1 MRIAALASHGGSI
14 LQAVIDAIEN
24 GELPAE
30 LVLVVS
36 NNSQSR
42 ALARASRHGIATLH
56 LSAHTHPEPD
66 DLDAAIV
73 RSLEEAGAD
82 WVLLAGY
89 MKRLGPRMLGR
100 FRSRIINTHPAL
112 LPKFGGQGY
121 YGRRVH
127 EAVIEAGETESGATV
142 HVVDED
148 YDSGPILAQVRVPVE
163 KTDTPEALENRVKR
177 AERKLIVTTLAELA
191 ARPAAS
197 DTEVSGQALSRSR

>member
-24 GELPAE
+24 GTLPAE

-36 NNSQSR
+36 NNSRSQ

-56 LSAHTHPEPD
+56 LSAHTHRDPD
-66 DLDAAIV
+66 ELDAAIV
-73 RSLEEAGAD
+73 RSLEEANAD

-100 FRSRIINTHPAL
+100 FRNRIINTHPAL
-112 LPKFGGQGY
+112 LPKFGGQGF
-121 YGRRVH
+121 YGQRVH
-127 EAVIEAGETESGATV
+127 EAVIEAGEKESGATV
-142 HVVDED
+142 HVVNEA

-163 KTDTPEALENRVKR
+163 KNDTAEVLEERVKR

-197 DTEVSGQALSRSR
+197 GY

>member
-24 GELPAE
+24 GTLPAE

-36 NNSQSR
+36 NNSRSQ

-56 LSAHTHPEPD
+56 LSAHTHRDPD
-66 DLDAAIV
+66 ELDAAIV
-73 RSLEEAGAD
+73 RSLEEANAD

-100 FRSRIINTHPAL
+100 FRNRIINTHPAL
-112 LPKFGGQGY
+112 LPKFGGQGF
-121 YGRRVH
+121 YGQRVH

-142 HVVDED
+142 HVVNEV

-163 KTDTPEALENRVKR
+163 KNDTAEVLEERVKR

-197 DTEVSGQALSRSR
+197 GY

>member
-24 GELPAE
+24 GTLPAE

-36 NNSQSR
+36 NNSRSQ

-56 LSAHTHPEPD
+56 LSAHTHRDPD
-66 DLDAAIV
+66 ELDAAIV
-73 RSLEEAGAD
+73 RSLEEANAD

-100 FRSRIINTHPAL
+100 FRNRIINTHPAL
-112 LPKFGGQGY
+112 LPKFGGQGF
-121 YGRRVH
+121 YGQRVH

-142 HVVDED
+142 HVVNEA

-163 KTDTPEALENRVKR
+163 KNDTAEVLEERVKR

-197 DTEVSGQALSRSR
+197 GY

>member
-24 GELPAE
+24 GTLPAE

-36 NNSQSR
+36 NNSRSQ
-42 ALARASRHGIATLH
+42 ALTRASRHGIATLH
-56 LSAHTHPEPD
+56 LSAHTHRDPD

-73 RSLEEAGAD
+73 GSLEEANAD

-100 FRSRIINTHPAL
+100 FRNRIINTHPAL
-112 LPKFGGQGY
+112 LPKFGGQGF

-142 HVVDED
+142 HVVNEA

-163 KTDTPEALENRVKR
+163 KNDTAEVLEERVKR

-197 DTEVSGQALSRSR
+197 GY

>member
-24 GELPAE
+24 GTLPAE
-30 LVLVVS
+30 LMLVVG
-36 NNSQSR
+36 NNSRSQ

-56 LSAHTHPEPD
+56 LSAHTHRDPD
-66 DLDAAIV
+66 ELDAAIV
-73 RSLEEAGAD
+73 RSLEEANAD

-100 FRSRIINTHPAL
+100 FRNRIINTHPAL
-112 LPKFGGQGY
+112 LPKFGGQGF
-121 YGRRVH
+121 YGQRVH
-127 EAVIEAGETESGATV
+127 EAVIEAGEKESGATV
-142 HVVDED
+142 HVVNEA

-163 KTDTPEALENRVKR
+163 KNDTAEVLEERVKR

-197 DTEVSGQALSRSR
+197 GY

>member
-24 GELPAE
+24 GTLPAE

-36 NNSQSR
+36 NNSRSQ

-56 LSAHTHPEPD
+56 LSAHTHRDPD
-66 DLDAAIV
+66 ELDAAIV
-73 RSLEEAGAD
+73 RSLEEANAD

-100 FRSRIINTHPAL
+100 FRNRIINTHPAL
-112 LPKFGGQGY
+112 LPKFGGQGF
-121 YGRRVH
+121 YGQRVH

-142 HVVDED
+142 HVVNEA

-163 KTDTPEALENRVKR
+163 KNDTAEVLEDRVKR

-197 DTEVSGQALSRSR
+197 GY

>member
-24 GELPAE
+24 GTLPAE

-36 NNSQSR
+36 NNSRSQ

-56 LSAHTHPEPD
+56 LSAHTHRDPD
-66 DLDAAIV
+66 ELDAAIV
-73 RSLEEAGAD
+73 RSLEEANAD

-100 FRSRIINTHPAL
+100 FRNRIINTHPAL
-112 LPKFGGQGY
+112 LPKFGGQGF
-121 YGRRVH
+121 YGQRVH
-127 EAVIEAGETESGATV
+127 EAVIEAGEKESGATV
-142 HVVDED
+142 HVVNEA

-163 KTDTPEALENRVKR
+163 KNDTAEVLEDRVKR

-197 DTEVSGQALSRSR
+197 GY